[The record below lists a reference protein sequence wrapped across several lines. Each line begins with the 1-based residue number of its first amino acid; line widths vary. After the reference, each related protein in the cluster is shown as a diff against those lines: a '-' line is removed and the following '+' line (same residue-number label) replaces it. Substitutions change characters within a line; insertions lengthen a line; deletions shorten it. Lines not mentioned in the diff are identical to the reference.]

1 VSNVFAM
8 IMLFFINAAAGG
20 EVWFI
25 YPWLG
30 MMIGMGMHAL
40 TAWQGGMRLT
50 DVFRSPSSLRAREV
64 AAGPPDPAYDGE
76 MRALGLVGAD
86 VLAGS
91 HGGAVRRAVDDE
103 RAVAGILTALAPSDR
118 AQLPDVEATLKS
130 LVDRV
135 ATLAQALHRLD
146 ADIRP
151 EQLAQVQARL
161 ADARALPEGS
171 SERERRVV
179 LLERQQTTLSEL
191 AERRTTLAAQLDSAS
206 LVLHTMRLDLLRLRS
221 AGIAS
226 SVADVNT
233 ATQEARALS
242 SDIGRVLDAAAE
254 VRKLN

>member
-1 VSNVFAM
+1 
-8 IMLFFINAAAGG
+8 
-20 EVWFI
+20 
-25 YPWLG
+25 
-30 MMIGMGMHAL
+30 
-40 TAWQGGMRLT
+40 
-50 DVFRSPSSLRAREV
+50 
-64 AAGPPDPAYDGE
+64 
-76 MRALGLVGAD
+76 
-86 VLAGS
+86 
-91 HGGAVRRAVDDE
+91 VDDE